1 MSETKDKATAEIN
14 STADLTN
21 TNLQEGPDIDNATAV
36 NQTSGLDNTQ
46 DGLRTG
52 DLKLGNKH
60 AASSLVARMLWGH
73 EEKVS
78 LNARVSED
86 GSLDLNDDIR

>member
-1 MSETKDKATAEIN
+1 MNETKNNEKAEIPATAAP
-14 STADLTN
+14 SN
-21 TNLQEGPDIDNATAV
+21 TNVQAGPDIDNATAV

-46 DGLRTG
+46 DSLRAG

-86 GSLDLNDDIR
+86 GNLDLNDDIR